1 MKKWHRFLERFWQN
15 DNTNRGIVCGLI
27 VTQIIAYL
35 LHVFQMMIPT
45 VMIDWVL
52 DDYTI
57 QKLLTWAAASAG
69 IYLSVQVMDGL
80 FGGYLYY
87 KYEIWL
93 TQKKQ
98 EQMLARVMEKKVYE
112 VEKYSEGYLMNLVF
126 QDTGNIVSV
135 SVQMLIRIPATC
147 ISILMTLLILW
158 HFAPLLCMVQLFI
171 IPLYIGA
178 TFLFQKRM
186 EEAQTEQYVRRDT
199 LHSTILNILNHKK
212 AVKLARADGFFQNKI
227 VQYYS
232 DFLCFTLK
240 YWRIFFCAEQL
251 PTLVVQIGN
260 LIMLIC
266 GIFLYMEGRLS
277 LGMLVWVGTIGS
289 LISEEL
295 KDLCT
300 RFLRRM
306 ANGVSYDRVDEFD
319 AATTTKAIGQYE
331 TDTQTIS
338 LEEIGIQIG
347 GKFLYHIPEFA
358 TENTGIILLEGANGS
373 GKSTLLNWM
382 LEVAPPDIVQTGAD
396 SKIRFPERLFEK
408 TSYLSSPD
416 ILFNGTV
423 LDNILL
429 GETKTAKT
437 DEIMEMLGIDFTEKQ
452 VSTRPVNLSFGEQQ
466 KVFLARVLN
475 RNSDYF
481 ILDEPT
487 TNLDLATKQRLA
499 DYLRRLA
506 EEKVIILIGHEKEL
520 QTIADKIYRIEERE
534 LIRVL

>member
-331 TDTQTIS
+331 TDAQTIS
-338 LEEIGIQIG
+338 LEEIGIQID

-487 TNLDLATKQRLA
+487 TNLDLTTKQRLA
-499 DYLRRLA
+499 DYLRKIA

-520 QTIADKIYRIEERE
+520 QKIADKIYRIKDRK

>member
-331 TDTQTIS
+331 TDAQTIS

-475 RNSDYF
+475 RSSDYF

-506 EEKVIILIGHEKEL
+506 EEEVIILIGHEKEL

>member
-69 IYLSVQVMDGL
+69 IYLAVQVMDGL

-331 TDTQTIS
+331 TDAQTIS

-382 LEVAPPDIVQTGAD
+382 LEVAQPDIVQTGAD

-475 RNSDYF
+475 RSSDYF

>member
-147 ISILMTLLILW
+147 ISILMTLLVLW

-331 TDTQTIS
+331 TDAQTIS

-475 RNSDYF
+475 RSSDYF

>member
-331 TDTQTIS
+331 TDAQTIS

-396 SKIRFPERLFEK
+396 SKIRFSERLFEK

-475 RNSDYF
+475 RSSDYF